1 VIAVEITDPE
11 AGDVRWAAAARPELR
26 AEPGDGVSGRTPALL
41 PIAEVL
47 SRRDAGTVLLDG
59 REPAEF
65 TVGHVR
71 GAVSIGLRGR
81 FEECA
86 GAVLPA
92 DRDVVL
98 VGDVGIAAE
107 ATARLR
113 HAGYDTVVGQQMTS
127 HRCSPPGPGWL
138 RHAPG

>member
-1 VIAVEITDPE
+1 
-11 AGDVRWAAAARPELR
+11 
-26 AEPGDGVSGRTPALL
+26 VSGRDPALL

-47 SRRDAGTVLLDG
+47 SCRAAGTVLVDG

-65 TVGHVR
+65 TAGHVR
-71 GAVSIGLRGR
+71 GAVSIGLQGD

-86 GAVLPA
+86 GAVLPP

-107 ATARLR
+107 ATARL
-113 HAGYDTVVGQQMTS
+113 GMPGMTRWWAS
-127 HRCSPPGPGWL
+127 
-138 RHAPG
+138 